1 MRSIIYKLLNVRKFK
16 HIFSRNLYGI
26 DGKPVCKNRVNLEYW
41 NRVVNLGDVLSPIIV
56 DWMLQKRNIDKN
68 KQIAKTKHLIAVGS
82 IMDNGSYD
90 CTVWGSGVASFGG
103 IEMIS
108 IQSKYRKYDI
118 RSVRGPITKQIMEA
132 LNYKCP
138 SVYGD
143 PAVLLPLI
151 YKPIVKKKYSTSII
165 QHFRE
170 AVELPEEYH
179 EICIQT
185 DDYKFFIEEILASE
199 KVISSSLH
207 GIILAESYGIPA
219 VFLNKGVDGELIKY
233 YDWYYSTNR
242 RSVMV
247 ANSIEEAI
255 GMQPMS
261 LPENIGEMQK
271 NIMEAFP
278 YDLWEK

>member
-1 MRSIIYKLLNVRKFK
+1 MGSKIRKLLKIK
-16 HIFSRNLYGI
+16 KYKYIFFRNSYGI
-26 DGKPVCKNRVNLEYW
+26 DGKSVRKNRVNLEYW
-41 NRVVNLGDVLSPIIV
+41 KRVVNLGDAISPIIV
-56 DWMLQKRNIDKN
+56 DWMLQKKNIDRD
-68 KQIAKTKHLIAVGS
+68 KQIAKTKHLIGVGS
-82 IMDNGSYD
+82 IMDNGNYD
-90 CTVWGSGVASFGG
+90 CTVWGSGVASFVG
-103 IEMIS
+103 IKIIS
-108 IQSKYRKYDI
+108 IQSIYRKYDI
-118 RSVRGPITKQIMEA
+118 RCVRGPITKQIMEE

-151 YKPIVKKKYSTSII
+151 YKPTVKKKYNTSII

-170 AVELPEEYH
+170 AVELPEKYH

-185 DDYKFFIEEILASE
+185 DDYKFFVEEILASE

-207 GIILAESYGIPA
+207 GIILAESYGVPA

-242 RSVMV
+242 KSVMV

-255 GMQPMS
+255 SMQPMS
-261 LPENIGEMQK
+261 LPENIEEMQK
-271 NIMEAFP
+271 NLMDAFP